1 MEDKYKKLIMV
12 TSANNNKFYEMK
24 NNDNGTFTVEYGRV
38 GAKAQTSTYPI
49 SQWNKKYNEKIKK
62 GYKDQTELFVT
73 EIVDEAKNESSK
85 TVDNKRDPKV
95 ISMVNKLQGWANKS
109 ISVNYEVSS
118 EQVTQKQIDKAQS
131 VIDDLVAFNLT
142 ESNINSFNNILLD
155 FFSIVPR
162 KMKNVKSNLI
172 DTKLSGNKLQE
183 TKNNIISNEQ
193 DTLDVMAGQVQLN
206 TNTKSSTETD
216 QKSNEINDIVKSS
229 GLEFEVVNDSS
240 IIDMV
245 KGMMQNNAHKLKSV
259 YKVVN
264 LHTQK
269 NFDDH
274 VKNAKDKTT
283 KLYWH
288 GSKNENW
295 WSIITTG
302 LKIRP
307 SNAVHTGSMFG
318 DGIYYASKFQK
329 SFGYSSGR
337 NSYWA
342 RGNSNEATLA
352 IYDVHVGKQKL
363 IKKHDSSCYSLNYNK
378 IQKEGFDSVFAQGG
392 IDLINDEFIVYNS
405 NQCTIKYLILVEA

>member
-24 NNDNGTFTVEYGRV
+24 NNDNGTFTVQYGRV
-38 GAKAQTSTYPI
+38 GANAQTRTYPI

-131 VIDDLVAFNLT
+131 VIDDLVAFDLT

-155 FFSIVPR
+155 FFTIVPR

-172 DTKLSGNKLQE
+172 DTDLTGDELKE

-269 NFDDH
+269 NFDEH

-288 GSKNENW
+288 GSRNENW
-295 WSIITTG
+295 WSIITSG

-342 RGNSNEATLA
+342 KGNSNEATLA

-363 IKKHDSSCYSLNYNK
+363 IKKHDSSCYSLNYKK
-378 IQKEGFDSVFAQGG
+378 IQKEGYDSVFAQGG

-405 NQCTIKYLILVEA
+405 NQSTIKYLILVEA